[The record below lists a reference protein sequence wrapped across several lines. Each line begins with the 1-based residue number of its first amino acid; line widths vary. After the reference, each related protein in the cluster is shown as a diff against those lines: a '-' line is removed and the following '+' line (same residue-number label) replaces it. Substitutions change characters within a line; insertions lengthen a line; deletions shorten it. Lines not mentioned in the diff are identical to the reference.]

1 MSQLSP
7 TERTWAKG
15 LTVFAATI
23 MIVAGVFQA
32 LQGLVALANSEF
44 YVVGSEY
51 TFEFDITAWGWI
63 HLLLGIGLAVV
74 GYFLFVGA
82 TWARWTAIVLVGFSM
97 FANFMWLPYYP
108 LWALDHHRPRRRGG
122 LGDHERRLAS
132 SREDV
137 IRIVGSR
144 PRFV

>member
-7 TERTWAKG
+7 TERSWARD

-63 HLLLGIGLAVV
+63 HLLLGIALAIV

-82 TWARWTAIVLVGFSM
+82 TWSRWTAIVLVGLSM
-97 FANFMWLPYYP
+97 LANFMWLPYYP
-108 LWALDHHRPRRRGG
+108 IWALIIIALDVAVVWAIAN
-122 LGDHERRLAS
+122 GD
-132 SREDV
+132 
-137 IRIVGSR
+137 
-144 PRFV
+144 